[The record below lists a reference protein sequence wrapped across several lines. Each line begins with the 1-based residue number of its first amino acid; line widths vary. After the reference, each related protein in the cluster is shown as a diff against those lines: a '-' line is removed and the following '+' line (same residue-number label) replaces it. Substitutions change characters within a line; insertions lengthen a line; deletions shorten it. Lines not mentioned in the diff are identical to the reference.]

1 MVLSGGKKRGPVPHT
16 LERGEGL
23 GASSGRSRRRRAA
36 IGKTGEFWG
45 LIGGSMAPVPCVQAT
60 DVWTPAT
67 VPRGLTIQVIQTE
80 IEMISN
86 KFKNVQTLFDPKRTL
101 SNSNFFK

>member
-1 MVLSGGKKRGPVPHT
+1 MVLSGVKKRGPVPHT

-23 GASSGRSRRRRAA
+23 GASSGRSRRRRATV
-36 IGKTGEFWG
+36 GKTGEFWG

-67 VPRGLTIQVIQTE
+67 LPCGLTIQVIQTE